1 MLLRPSVAIFNIDL
15 GTYVC
20 VGKQLAMM
28 EIRRV
33 VAEILVRY
41 DIAFAPAQSESAFLN
56 GKRDAFT
63 LVAAP
68 LQLVFRERDLI
79 GNS

>member
-1 MLLRPSVAIFNIDL
+1 
-15 GTYVC
+15 
-20 VGKQLAMM
+20 MM
-28 EIRRV
+28 EVRRV

-41 DIAFAPAQSESAFLN
+41 DIAFAPTQSESAFLD

-68 LQLVFRERDLI
+68 LQLVFQKREFL
-79 GNS
+79 GSP